1 MRGDAALVLDPPFGG
16 RGGIGDPEPVARLDG
31 WLKQFKHELLN
42 VARRNP
48 GRPQPDLDLGG
59 VQVFGHGLFQ
69 RGYVDLEGFVFF
81 GGQSGRGEL
90 GADIAGEVFVRGDIA
105 WLVSRGFR
113 QAVDRPLKLGRQL
126 VPRLAGKLLHIR
138 HVHTRLFRDGQGQR
152 FACAVHMVH
161 GLRGADGAP
170 GEHIGL
176 APEVSVLVEDFQR
189 AQQVVGGIVRKRL
202 RVSPA
207 VEQAV
212 LCGVGVIAPVQLGLL
227 VPNGAVRRG
236 GVHLQGDELLH
247 TVPQGHHALDAGFGG
262 GAEVG
267 PHHEAVFPVI
277 HLPVHHGIGVV
288 FYIRV
293 GGNGGADGLA
303 RAQLRRLGF
312 QVASLKALYGLMK
325 LAGQVC
331 AVQRQAGGFL
341 AAAIHAVIPCHAA
354 QNHFGMFCK
363 VAVDGDAVPGLPQV
377 DPIRLNG
384 DGPVPLLQKKN
395 VGGDF
400 RVGVSGKGVV
410 GKTDSAEQ
418 LGTLGDKAAHIG
430 ALLVHGSLGGHKG
443 DDAAGPYLVDGF
455 GEEVVVNV
463 ETKMIV
469 GFVVDLIIPEGHVA
483 HGQVEEIAPVGG
495 FKPRHGDVRFRVE
508 LPGDAAGEAV
518 QFHAVQAAARH
529 ALRQQAEEVA
539 HTHSRFQNVPGAKA
553 HLFHSVIDG
562 ADHRGAGVVGVE
574 GGGAGRRILCLG
586 QQRLEL
592 RVLLAPVLVLRVKR
606 LRDAAPTHIAG

>member
-1 MRGDAALVLDPPFGG
+1 M
-16 RGGIGDPEPVARLDG
+16 
-31 WLKQFKHELLN
+31 
-42 VARRNP
+42 
-48 GRPQPDLDLGG
+48 
-59 VQVFGHGLFQ
+59 
-69 RGYVDLEGFVFF
+69 
-81 GGQSGRGEL
+81 
-90 GADIAGEVFVRGDIA
+90 
-105 WLVSRGFR
+105 
-113 QAVDRPLKLGRQL
+113 
-126 VPRLAGKLLHIR
+126 
-138 HVHTRLFRDGQGQR
+138 
-152 FACAVHMVH
+152 
-161 GLRGADGAP
+161 
-170 GEHIGL
+170 
-176 APEVSVLVEDFQR
+176 
-189 AQQVVGGIVRKRL
+189 
-202 RVSPA
+202 
-207 VEQAV
+207 
-212 LCGVGVIAPVQLGLL
+212 

-331 AVQRQAGGFL
+331 AFQRQAGGFL

-354 QNHFGMFCK
+354 QDHFWMLCK

-377 DPIRLNG
+377 DPIRLKG
-384 DGPVPLLQKKN
+384 DGSVPLLQKKN

-410 GKTDSAEQ
+410 GQTDSADQ
-418 LGTLGDKAAHIG
+418 LGTLGDKAAYIG

-469 GFVVDLIIPEGHVA
+469 GFVVDLVIPEGYVA
-483 HGQVEEIAPVGG
+483 HGQVEEVAPVGG
-495 FKPRHGDVRFRVE
+495 FKPRHGDARFRIE
-508 LPGDAAGEAV
+508 LPGDAACEAV
-518 QFHAVQAAARH
+518 QLHAVQAAARH

-539 HTHSRFQNVPGAKA
+539 HAHSRLQNVAGAKA

-562 ADHRGAGVVGVE
+562 ANHRGAGVVGVE
-574 GGGAGRRILCLG
+574 GGGAGRHVLRLG

-592 RVLLAPVLVLRVKR
+592 RVLPAPVLVLRVKR
-606 LRDAAPTHIAG
+606 LRDAAPTHIAGEGLLLLWRCLPGGFLQVFQQLDCRDIGLELGLGAAFAQVIVGDTEILGVAAQVLLVFPIGSFFGSPGIGESLPLAIDLNGYRVFVQHFIQGLFRFDGRCWQLRLIGPQGLNHHIIGQMVLVARIDSHGLGVESRGFSSRFRAFLSKTVQLTGVQPAQQRRNLVPAKEQHSQPLFVCIQHFQLNTIRSSPVVSGIAGLQLHRFHNVGIGTAQP